1 MESMQNHSPFRLT
14 RILVPV
20 DFSEPSRKALH
31 YALSLAKSFNAQIRL
46 LHVVEAVVFPPDTV
60 VVEPAVLA
68 ARLNEEA
75 RRCLSAW
82 RKEVAS
88 ETVVKDDLRAGTP
101 YREIIE
107 AASETKSD
115 LIVLGTHGRNG
126 LTRLFIGSTA
136 ERVVRH
142 AACPV
147 LVVRDRQLEPEKA
160 AKNRRSASSSF
171 NELHSSCHQPH

>member
-1 MESMQNHSPFRLT
+1 M
-14 RILVPV
+14 
-20 DFSEPSRKALH
+20 DFSKPSRKALH
-31 YALSLAKSFNAQIRL
+31 YAVSLAKSFNAQIRL
-46 LHVVEAVVFPPDTV
+46 LHVVEAVVFQPDTM
-60 VVEPAVLA
+60 VVETAALA

-88 ETVVKDDLRAGTP
+88 EIVVKDDLRAGTP

-115 LIVLGTHGRNG
+115 LIVLGTHGRTG
-126 LTRLFIGSTA
+126 LTRLLIGSTA

-147 LVVRDRQLEPEKA
+147 LVVRDRRLGPQANSKESLFHKEKRRRKARHQA
-160 AKNRRSASSSF
+160 AVRAA
-171 NELHSSCHQPH
+171 

>member
-1 MESMQNHSPFRLT
+1 MESMKNHSHFRLS
-14 RILVPV
+14 RIVVPV

-31 YALSLAKSFNAQIRL
+31 YAVSLAKSFNAQIRL
-46 LHVVEAVVFPPDTV
+46 LHVVEAVVFPPDTM
-60 VVEPAVLA
+60 VVETAALA

-82 RKEVAS
+82 RKEVDS
-88 ETVVKDDLRAGTP
+88 EIVVEDDLRAGTP

-107 AASETKSD
+107 AANETKSD
-115 LIVLGTHGRNG
+115 LIVLGTHGRTG
-126 LTRLFIGSTA
+126 LTRMLIGSTA

-147 LVVRDRQLEPEKA
+147 LVVREREQLSDA
-160 AKNRRSASSSF
+160 AVRSS
-171 NELHSSCHQPH
+171 